1 MGKLF
6 NVLSRRDKARKAVEL
21 IRAYKT
27 VFQTAEGRAVLKDLA
42 VKCRLMEPVTD
53 VSSSAGFSAT
63 SAFFDG
69 KRAAFLDIVKMSGFD
84 EERLT
89 ELLLQT
95 EGNKDEF
102 YEL

>member
-6 NVLSRRDKARKAVEL
+6 NALTRRDKARKAVEL
-21 IRAYKT
+21 VRAYKA
-27 VFQTAEGRAVLKDLA
+27 VFQTAEGKTVLKDLA

-53 VSSSAGFSAT
+53 VSSAAGFSAA